1 MKGAHIMAKFSYGMS
16 DNAAI
21 LAFKQNF
28 MGQGVGNVAILK
40 DKGNEFTLGAPGM
53 TVKVSFKNGI
63 CTTAA
68 SLAGKILEGT
78 VNTKIEL
85 IDGFTKM

>member
-1 MKGAHIMAKFSYGMS
+1 MAKFSYGMS
-16 DNAAI
+16 DNEAI

-53 TVKVSFKNGI
+53 TVKVSFKKRHLHNSSFSG
-63 CTTAA
+63 
-68 SLAGKILEGT
+68 GKNSGRHCKYE
-78 VNTKIEL
+78 N
-85 IDGFTKM
+85 